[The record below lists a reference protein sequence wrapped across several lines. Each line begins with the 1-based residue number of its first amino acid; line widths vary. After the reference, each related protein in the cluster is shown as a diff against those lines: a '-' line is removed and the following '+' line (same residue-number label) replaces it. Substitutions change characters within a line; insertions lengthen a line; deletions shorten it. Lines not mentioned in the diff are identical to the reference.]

1 MTQYLTL
8 ALIWT
13 IWCALHS
20 LMISRPVTG
29 WLSRRHPGPFRYYRL
44 FYNGFAL
51 ASLVGVLGFTA
62 AARGPAVLQWSGVGR
77 ILQAALLAAALG
89 FFAAGARRYDLF
101 QFLGLRQARA
111 ENACSV
117 LTDDCRLDTSGV
129 LGLVRHP
136 WYTGGIL
143 LVWARNLDMAG
154 VVTNLVITAYFIVGA
169 FLEEGKLQVQFGA
182 TYDAYR
188 RQVSMFLPIK
198 WALRRSS
205 PR

>member
-13 IWCALHS
+13 LWCALHS

-51 ASLVGVLGFTA
+51 ASLVGVLGFAA
-62 AARGPAVLQWSGVGR
+62 AARGPAVFSWSGPWR
-77 ILQAALLAAALG
+77 IFQAALFAAAFW
-89 FFAAGARRYDLF
+89 FFAAGARRYDLR
-101 QFLGLRQARA
+101 QFLGLRQALGQNTCA
-111 ENACSV
+111 V
-117 LTDDCRLDTSGV
+117 LTDDCRLDTRGV

-143 LVWARNLDMAG
+143 LVWARNLDAAA

-169 FLEEGKLQVQFGA
+169 FLEEGKLRVQFGA
-182 TYDAYR
+182 AYDAYC
-188 RQVSMFLPIK
+188 RQVSMFLPLK
-198 WALRRSS
+198 WALRR
-205 PR
+205 PRR